1 MVYYV
6 NNKIVNYD
14 VLKYYLIK
22 SIKYQTNFS
31 LSDKEVN
38 DIYYGYYNDMKSN
51 GVELLFKDKM
61 SYKIGVNKKWL
72 SLVKT

>member
-6 NNKIVNYD
+6 NDKIVNYNI
-14 VLKYYLIK
+14 LKYYLIK

-38 DIYYGYYNDMKSN
+38 DIYYGYYNDMKNN

-61 SYKIGVNKKWL
+61 SYKIR
-72 SLVKT
+72 